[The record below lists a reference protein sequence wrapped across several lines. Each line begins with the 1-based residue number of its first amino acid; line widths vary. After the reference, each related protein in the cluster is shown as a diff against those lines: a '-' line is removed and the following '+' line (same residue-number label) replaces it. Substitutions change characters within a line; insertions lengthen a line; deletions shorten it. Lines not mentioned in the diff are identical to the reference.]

1 MLELENEK
9 ANEEFPAGTPENPLN
24 TIATLPNLIT
34 LLRLIFTISFVI
46 MYCTERFR
54 LVGIIFFILAASTDW
69 LDGQVARR
77 THQVSNF
84 GKRFDPVMDRV
95 LIFSGVLSL
104 LITQRV
110 PVWVALFLIIRDLY
124 LLTGALILR
133 TQKNRMIDV
142 VYVGKT
148 CTFVLMT
155 GFAVLLLDLFPVPGL
170 GIFEASWLPGFGAQ
184 GTSFGIWLIYVGV
197 ILSFITACVYTVKG
211 IKVLNE
217 KE

>member
-1 MLELENEK
+1 MLELENET
-9 ANEEFPAGTPENPLN
+9 ANEEFPPGTSENPLN

-34 LLRLIFTISFVI
+34 LFRLIFTISFVI

-77 THQVSNF
+77 THQVSYF

-95 LIFSGVLSL
+95 LIFSGVLAL
-104 LITQRV
+104 LITQRL
-110 PVWVALFLIIRDLY
+110 PVWIALFLILRDLY
-124 LLTGALILR
+124 LLIGALVIR
-133 TQKNRMIDV
+133 TQRNRMIDV
-142 VYVGKT
+142 VYIGKA
-148 CTFVLMT
+148 CTFILMT
-155 GFAVLLLDLFPVPGL
+155 GFAVLLLNLFPVDGL
-170 GIFEASWLPGFGAQ
+170 GLYEASWLPGFGSE
-184 GTSFGIWLIYVGV
+184 GTSFGIWLIYIGT

-217 KE
+217 NE